1 MREGMQT
8 VLVILA
14 VVLLA
19 VNVVATVVAL
29 RAETSTTA
37 QRILQSCVVWLIPVL
52 GAFAVVLFH
61 RLDRRRQGPEG
72 ERASMDGSEIDV
84 GLAVRHD
91 GHH

>member
-8 VLVILA
+8 ILLVLSI
-14 VVLLA
+14 VLLA
-19 VNVVATVVAL
+19 LNVMATVVVL

-37 QRILQSCVVWLIPVL
+37 QRILQSCVVWLIPAL
-52 GAFAVVLFH
+52 GALVVILFH

-72 ERASMDGSEIDV
+72 ERPRLDGSEIDV

-91 GHH
+91 GH